1 MPANNEEHTR
11 LLEEMV
17 EQMKAHILS
26 QDARILEQEQ
36 TIADLRSL
44 VDDLRLLKAGLE
56 ETLEEFKR
64 QLFGTKSEKTK
75 TSQADAAVET
85 EDPASKTTVK
95 EHTRAKKK
103 KQQGMNAM
111 QTSLSVMSLYLS
123 RTKTAAVRTAM
134 RK

>member
-75 TSQADAAVET
+75 TSQADAAAGIFQRHSWM
-85 EDPASKTTVK
+85 DFPASYSAT
-95 EHTRAKKK
+95 
-103 KQQGMNAM
+103 G
-111 QTSLSVMSLYLS
+111 
-123 RTKTAAVRTAM
+123 TAAITR
-134 RK
+134 